1 LHTQGAHRASGGSVK
16 LSVRKSQKEATRQ
29 RVLDAARDLFE
40 TQGYEETTVR
50 EIARKAEVSV
60 GSVFTTFS
68 SKGDILSQVMTDRLD
83 ALYAELD
90 RVIPSLRGSTTDRLR
105 SMFAIHFA
113 FETRRTRLFLAH
125 IAAAYDWRLAPGARP
140 YGKTPRLRMIVRDC
154 LTDGVARGDVD
165 PATDLDVIIDALM
178 AIYAWTYRLAAWEDA
193 DAAAMSAVFDRQ
205 VGLIAE
211 GFRPRKAAA
220 VAS

>member
-1 LHTQGAHRASGGSVK
+1 

-68 SKGDILSQVMTDRLD
+68 SKSDILSQVMTDRLD

-90 RVIPSLRGSTTDRLR
+90 RVTPSLRGSTADRLR

-113 FETRRTRLFLAH
+113 FETRRTKLFLAH
-125 IAAAYDWRLAPGARP
+125 IAAAYDWRLGPATRP
-140 YGKTPRLRMIVRDC
+140 YGKTPRLRLIIRDC
-154 LTDGVARGDVD
+154 LTDGVARGDVG
-165 PATDLDVIIDALM
+165 PEVDLDLIVDALM
-178 AIYAWTYRLAAWEDA
+178 AIYAWTYRLAAWEGA
-193 DAAAMSAVFDRQ
+193 DAVAMSAVFDRQ
-205 VGLIAE
+205 VGLIAD
-211 GFRPRKAAA
+211 GFRPRLAA
-220 VAS
+220 VAVAS